1 MRIIILGLLLLVNL
15 IFVIQA
21 FGTSFSIS
29 YLSLRII
36 LAAFTFLLSV
46 YLLLL
51 SGKNKLATSLTIL
64 TLMVSLIHVIVIAH
78 SIYIYIY

>member
-1 MRIIILGLLLLVNL
+1 MRIIILGLLFLVNL

-21 FGTSFSIS
+21 FSTSFSIS

>member
-1 MRIIILGLLLLVNL
+1 MRIIILGLLFLVNL

-21 FGTSFSIS
+21 FGTSFSIA